1 MAIDSPLCGRT
12 RPVDE
17 TVHSERLAADPS
29 PQHGWSESVN
39 GVTGGSNHARATP
52 NSPPYRY
59 SPTRGDDAPEVTK
72 RKRMIPR
79 GLRPSDAMLTTT
91 QFPALFIFTV
101 FLSLGI
107 CYVYYKSPTLQCG
120 AMSNMPRDVFQHHQ
134 QERRRGEATAVDG
147 EQPSAGPKAKVK
159 LSPQCQKTLMSIAND
174 PPPQTF
180 NEQSV
185 VEKIMKVR
193 DCPWLENRTEIEAF
207 WSTHVNATGG
217 ASQVVITQRNSP
229 INTIIVF
236 NQRRKTLVVD
246 AKVTNLFLKEFP
258 ERSGRYPRCA
268 IVGNGGILANSS
280 CGSQI
285 DAADFV
291 IRCNIPPVG
300 GDFQDDVGSKTDI
313 VTSNPSI
320 FINQFESLIGRRKK
334 FIRKMSSYG
343 ASILLIPA
351 FTVSAFTS
359 LAYRAIFTL
368 EDFESQQRVAF
379 FNPSYMRAISRFW
392 MKRGVNES
400 RITSGLM
407 MTSVAMDLC
416 NEVHVYGFWPFV
428 YDLPTPVQVKED
440 ERRRNPKRSR
450 KRKKRAQAAVPL
462 TAAPVDRPLG
472 RRLPHH
478 YYDNQQPKSGHY
490 MPSEFAELLRLHS
503 RGVLRLH
510 VNACGG

>member
-1 MAIDSPLCGRT
+1 
-12 RPVDE
+12 
-17 TVHSERLAADPS
+17 
-29 PQHGWSESVN
+29 
-39 GVTGGSNHARATP
+39 
-52 NSPPYRY
+52 
-59 SPTRGDDAPEVTK
+59 
-72 RKRMIPR
+72 
-79 GLRPSDAMLTTT
+79 MLTTRS
-91 QFPALFIFTV
+91 PVLFIFAV

-120 AMSNMPRDVFQHHQ
+120 
-134 QERRRGEATAVDG
+134 
-147 EQPSAGPKAKVK
+147 PKAKVK
-159 LSPQCQKTLMSIAND
+159 LSPQCRQILTSIASD
-174 PPPQTF
+174 PPPKTF
-180 NEQSV
+180 NEQLV
-185 VEKIMKVR
+185 VETILKVR
-193 DCPWLENRTEIEAF
+193 DCPWLENRTEIDAF
-207 WSTHVNATGG
+207 RSTHTNATGG
-217 ASQVVITQRNSP
+217 ASQVVITQSNSP
-229 INTIIVF
+229 INTSIVF

-246 AKVTNLFLKEFP
+246 AKVMDLFLKEFP

-268 IVGNGGILANSS
+268 VVGNGGILTNSS

-320 FINQFESLIGRRKK
+320 FINRFESLIGRRKE

-392 MKRGVNES
+392 MERGVKES
-400 RITSGLM
+400 HLTSGLI

-428 YDLPTPVQVKED
+428 HDLPTP
-440 ERRRNPKRSR
+440 
-450 KRKKRAQAAVPL
+450 AQ
-462 TAAPVDRPLG
+462 LG
-472 RRLPHH
+472 RQLPHH
-478 YYDNQQPKSGHY
+478 YYDDQQPKSGHY

-510 VNACGG
+510 VNACRGQ

>member
-1 MAIDSPLCGRT
+1 
-12 RPVDE
+12 
-17 TVHSERLAADPS
+17 
-29 PQHGWSESVN
+29 
-39 GVTGGSNHARATP
+39 
-52 NSPPYRY
+52 
-59 SPTRGDDAPEVTK
+59 
-72 RKRMIPR
+72 
-79 GLRPSDAMLTTT
+79 MLTTRS
-91 QFPALFIFTV
+91 PVLFIFAV

-107 CYVYYKSPTLQCG
+107 CYVYYKFPTLQCG
-120 AMSNMPRDVFQHHQ
+120 AMSSMPRDILQHHQ
-134 QERRRGEATAVDG
+134 EVRRRGEATTVDG
-147 EQPSAGPKAKVK
+147 EQQIAGPKAKVK
-159 LSPQCQKTLMSIAND
+159 LSPQCRQTLTSIASD
-174 PPPQTF
+174 PLPQTF

-185 VEKIMKVR
+185 VEKILKVR
-193 DCPWLENRTEIEAF
+193 DCPWLENRTEIDAF
-207 WSTHVNATGG
+207 RSIHANATGG
-217 ASQVVITQRNSP
+217 ASQVVITRRNSP
-229 INTIIVF
+229 INTSIVF
-236 NQRRKTLVVD
+236 DQKKKTLVVD
-246 AKVTNLFLKEFP
+246 AKVTNLFLKLMMVMWQQEFP
-258 ERSGRYPRCA
+258 EQSGRYLRCA
-268 IVGNGGILANSS
+268 VVGNGGILANSS

-320 FINQFESLIGRRKK
+320 LINRFESLIGRRKE

-343 ASILLIPA
+343 SSILLIPA

-368 EDFESQQRVAF
+368 DDFESQQRVAF
-379 FNPSYMRAISRFW
+379 FNPSYKRAISRFW
-392 MKRGVNES
+392 MERGVNES
-400 RITSGLM
+400 HLTSGLI

-416 NEVHVYGFWPFV
+416 NEVHVFGFWPFV

-440 ERRRNPKRSR
+440 ERRRIPKRSR
-450 KRKKRAQAAVPL
+450 KSKKGVQAAMTP

-478 YYDNQQPKSGHY
+478 YYDDQQPKSGHY

-510 VNACGG
+510 VNACGEQ